1 MSLNKTEKLT
11 SELTSFLNLC
21 DKAKEIVFATYCK
34 CKLDGK
40 HFMKTDFV
48 LKEYLVNLSPIE
60 QILAVAIMFYEK
72 VSTSKPKIK
81 LNIKYQETI
90 SIEGSKYIADFVIY
104 SAVVDNKTKKLSKP
118 IIIECDG
125 YEYHSKKEQ
134 MSRDYKRERAL
145 KLNGFDILRFT
156 GSQIYNEPIV
166 CVREIAKYISN
177 ILGGLK

>member
-40 HFMKTDFV
+40 QFLKTEFV
-48 LKEYLVNLSPIE
+48 LSQELIPLSPIE
-60 QILAVAIMFYEK
+60 QILAVAMMFCEK

-81 LNIKYQETI
+81 LNIKYQEPVKVENT
-90 SIEGSKYIADFVIY
+90 EYIADFIIHSVK
-104 SAVVDNKTKKLSKP
+104 VDNKTKTLNKP

-125 YEYHSKKEQ
+125 FEYHSKKEQ
-134 MSRDYKRERAL
+134 MSHDYKRERTL
-145 KLNGFDILRFT
+145 KLNGFDMLRFT

-166 CVREIAKYISN
+166 CAREVLKYVSN
-177 ILGGLK
+177 ILGG